1 MSRFPAGSKI
11 HLTSRETHPHS
22 GRRCWRRGERIR
34 MADDAADAARD
45 TSVSRTALLTLR
57 AESDADFSSMDDAS
71 PLRKESARASI
82 ASSTATAIAKHLVEV
97 SREGGRRVGGRS
109 ALLLPIPHVDQR

>member
-1 MSRFPAGSKI
+1 MSRFPAGEQDS
-11 HLTSRETHPHS
+11 L
-22 GRRCWRRGERIR
+22 
-34 MADDAADAARD
+34 DAAGDA
-45 TSVSRTALLTLR
+45 SVSRTALLTMR

-71 PLRKESARASI
+71 PPRKEGARASI
-82 ASSTATAIAKHLVEV
+82 ASSTATATAKHLVEV